1 MKMEKIKMV
10 KYIFLLVIS
19 GFVTYL
25 AQGSLPDASYSNYKE
40 VLGALLN
47 ISSIIFAIIGAW
59 IAIIYPRAI
68 GKVFGDKSAIASK
81 LAEAQQDAG
90 YLSELVEIVLVSAVV
105 LMVVLIIQFTFPLVN
120 EMLLKTD
127 QQYIKTI
134 VFFVIT
140 TITFAQLQ
148 AIFRVILTNYFFL
161 NEIRNKNKNDKID
174 DLHS

>member
-1 MKMEKIKMV
+1 MIK
-10 KYIFLLVIS
+10 YLLVLAVS
-19 GFVTYL
+19 GLVTYL
-25 AQGSLPDASYSNYKE
+25 ARDSLPVASYDSYKE

-68 GKVFGDKSAIASK
+68 GRVFGNKSAFASK

-90 YLSELVEIVLVSAVV
+90 YLSELVEIVLVSAIV
-105 LMVVLIIQFTFPLVN
+105 LMIVLATQFSFPLLSEALAGSENSYV
-120 EMLLKTD
+120 KSS
-127 QQYIKTI
+127 

-140 TITFAQLQ
+140 TLTLAQLQ

-161 NEIRNKNKNDKID
+161 NEIRSKNKNAQIDK
-174 DLHS
+174 LHE